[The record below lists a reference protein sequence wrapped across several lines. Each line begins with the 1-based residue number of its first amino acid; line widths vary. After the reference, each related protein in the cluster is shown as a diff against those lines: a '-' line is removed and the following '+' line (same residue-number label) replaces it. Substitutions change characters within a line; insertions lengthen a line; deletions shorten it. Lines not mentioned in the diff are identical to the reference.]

1 MTNTEVIQSWATVPR
16 AAIESVGEEGDFL
29 RQHLLNPT
37 LFALLGPVEGKEILD
52 AGCGYGYLA
61 RMLARRG
68 ARVTA
73 VEPAE
78 SFFHYAAERERTE
91 RLGIRYVQ
99 ADLSTFR
106 DYAATFDVVIA
117 SMVLMDIPDY
127 LPAMQN
133 CMDALRSGGSFIFS
147 LAHPCFEGTEREY
160 QDKGC
165 VEVKEYLAEY
175 CLPQPF
181 GCLFHRPLS
190 HYLNAVIQRGCALQK
205 VVEPKLDAAYASAA
219 PEHARNVHVPSF
231 IVIRAVKLPALIE
244 ASKLTEQEQG

>member
-1 MTNTEVIQSWATVPR
+1 MATLTNADVIQSWATVPR

-37 LFALLGPVEGKEILD
+37 LFALLGPVEGREILD

-78 SFFHYAAERERTE
+78 SFFRYAIEREATE

-106 DYAATFDVVIA
+106 DYAAAFDVVIA

-127 LPAMQN
+127 LPAIQN
-133 CMDALRSGGSFIFS
+133 CVDALRSGGTLIFS

-160 QDKGC
+160 QDKGY

-190 HYLNAVIQRGCALQK
+190 HYLNAVLQRGCAIQEL
-205 VVEPKLDAAYASAA
+205 VEPKLDPAYASSA
-219 PEHARNVHVPSF
+219 PGHERNVHVPSF
-231 IVIRAVKLPALIE
+231 IVIRAAKLPALHE
-244 ASKLTEQEQG
+244 G